1 VKPDGGVHDP
11 ASKDLLFLL
20 GDGVDRDRLNE
31 PDQRLVGQDTLSHVE
46 TRLDITDELF
56 RLGEFA
62 GVGGED
68 LEPVFDV
75 VELSVCV
82 SAQAG
87 LIEICDC
94 WQKRNEA
101 SYISRRKTNAARQYA
116 NRMDTS

>member
-1 VKPDGGVHDP
+1 MFVLSCETH
-11 ASKDLLFLL
+11 
-20 GDGVDRDRLNE
+20 RLRGNKSADH
-31 PDQRLVGQDTLSHVE
+31 PGTGRRSH
-46 TRLDITDELF
+46 
-56 RLGEFA
+56 A